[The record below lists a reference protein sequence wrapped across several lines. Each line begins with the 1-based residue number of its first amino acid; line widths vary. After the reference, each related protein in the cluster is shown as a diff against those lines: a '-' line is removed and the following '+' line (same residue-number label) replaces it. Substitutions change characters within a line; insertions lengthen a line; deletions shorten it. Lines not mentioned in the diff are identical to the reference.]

1 MEKLTIPNAEPFFL
15 PGGKTGC
22 LLVHGF
28 TGAPTEMRA
37 LGEYLHRQ
45 GHTVLGVRLAGHA
58 TKLKDMIRSRH
69 IDWQVSVEDGWHL
82 LQGHTERIFLIGL
95 SMGGI
100 LSLITA
106 SRLPVAGVVALST
119 PYIFPDPL
127 FRKIPWAL
135 RLFSSVVPLQDK
147 KEGLWFTPGL
157 ADSHISY
164 SHNPVRSAYE
174 LAMLLKQLR
183 LKLPDVQVP
192 ALVIHS
198 KDDDYV
204 HSDNAT
210 LIYNQ
215 LGSPQKD
222 LIWVDQANHVITRDG
237 DTSRVF
243 IPIAEFIQEHSK

>member
-1 MEKLTIPNAEPFFL
+1 MNKFTIPNAEPFFL

-28 TGAPTEMRA
+28 TGAPLEMRE
-37 LGEYLHRQ
+37 LGGFLHQQ

-58 TKLKDMIRSRH
+58 TTMKDMIRSQYR
-69 IDWQVSVEDGWHL
+69 DWLISVEDGWHL
-82 LQGHTERIFLIGL
+82 LQGKTERIFLMGL
-95 SMGGI
+95 SMGGA

-106 SRLPVAGVVALST
+106 SRLPVAGVVAMST
-119 PYIFPDPL
+119 PYLFPDPL

-135 RLFSSVVPLQDK
+135 RLLSSIYPLQGKD
-147 KEGLWFTPGL
+147 EGKWFTPGL
-157 ADSHISY
+157 VDNHISY
-164 SHNPVRSAYE
+164 SHNPVRSAYQ
-174 LAMLLKQLR
+174 LAMLLKQLQID
-183 LKLPDVQVP
+183 LPAVQVP

-204 HSDNAT
+204 PPDNANM
-210 LIYNQ
+210 IYQ
-215 LGSPQKD
+215 QIGSSQKD

-243 IPIAEFIQEHSK
+243 KPIAEFIQAI